1 MILLKKNIYEIIT
14 TLLLFIILFFP
25 TKFFSLYFAI
35 IIALSILI
43 FILARFEVK
52 KTVYLT
58 LFLCLTGLIFFNSSL
73 SSIYLGS
80 SFFRNITE
88 VVRFFPIIIILSS
101 YRFFIIDFSRFY
113 FILTLYVIL
122 ASFVNI
128 FQFLNFGFVSK
139 ISEIYNDPE
148 HIQNSLEIANRSLG
162 LSGGPGPNGIIF
174 VVLFIFFLT
183 TLLSNR
189 YKFVSLTMMLL
200 SLISIFCSQSQTAFV
215 ALGLVVL
222 FILGAWLPKNYNK
235 KYFYQNFSILLITL
249 SCSFIYFSDEIQN
262 LKYLNTLFDQG
273 LERSSYQNREVKFN
287 ETIGVVENNYFFSL
301 IGHGKDYIPN
311 SSALDNEY
319 LFVFAVYGVLGLI
332 LILFFYFYNII
343 YMYFKGSEN
352 IYKYLIVFTSF
363 AGLIVAWPS
372 SFILD
377 PRVLFLLC
385 LYIVCYLH
393 AAKMGKS

>member
-1 MILLKKNIYEIIT
+1 MVLLKSRVYESVT
-14 TLLLFIILFFP
+14 SVLLLAILFFP
-25 TKFFSLYFAI
+25 TKLFSLYYALI
-35 IIALSILI
+35 IVLAFLTFFLAKFEVKRTIYLTFFVCLVGLI
-43 FILARFEVK
+43 FI
-52 KTVYLT
+52 
-58 LFLCLTGLIFFNSSL
+58 SSSF
-73 SSIYLGS
+73 SSIYFGS
-80 SFFRNITE
+80 NFFRNITE
-88 VVRFFPIIIILSS
+88 VVRFLPVIIILAG
-101 YRFFIIDFSRFY
+101 YRFFVISFLRVYS
-113 FILTLYVIL
+113 ILVLYVIL
-122 ASFVNI
+122 ASLVNI
-128 FQFLNFGFVSK
+128 FQFLNFRFVNK
-139 ISEIYNDPE
+139 ISEIYNDPD

-287 ETIGVVENNYFFSL
+287 ETISVVENNYFFSL

-311 SSALDNEY
+311 SAALDNEY
-319 LFVFAVYGVLGLI
+319 LFVFSVYGLLGLI
-332 LILFFYFYNII
+332 LFLFFYSYNII

-363 AGLIVAWPS
+363 SGLIIAWPS

-385 LYIVCYLH
+385 LYIICYLH
-393 AAKMGKS
+393 AAEMGKS